1 MSSTTAEYSL
11 PPRPPF
17 PRPLATGLFLFGA
30 VRRFPSLRRRF
41 GDAFFLRLPAIGPAV
56 VITDPALVK
65 QLFTAPAE
73 VVYGGENNP
82 LSPTLGPY
90 SSFSLDEDDHLRQ
103 RRLLLPPFHGERMA
117 GYAEIFEEE
126 ALREIATWP
135 EGKEF
140 PTLQPMMRITLN
152 AILRTVFGIA
162 EGPEFDSFRRWMPG
176 WVKLGSALTALPWAQ
191 RDLGRWSPWA
201 RFMKTRRLYDS
212 LVDGLID
219 RGRADPNLRERGD
232 VLALLLQARYEDGT
246 EMRREEL
253 RDQLLSL
260 LVAGHE
266 TTASS
271 LAWAIERL
279 RRNPA
284 ALARLV
290 EEVRDGGA
298 ELREATIR
306 EVQRTRP
313 VIAATGRTVKKP
325 FQLGQWRL
333 PPGTRVVIDGS
344 LMHYDPRLFDDP
356 KRFDPDRFLGR
367 TPETYEWVP
376 YGGGRR
382 RCVGAAFAHLE
393 MDVVLRTVLA
403 RVELLPTRRRPEGWR
418 FRGVAF
424 APARGGL
431 AQIRHR
437 ADPLVFGERRAA
449 VAVETA

>member
-1 MSSTTAEYSL
+1 MSAAAYNL
-11 PPRPPF
+11 PPKPPF
-17 PRPLATGLFLFGA
+17 PGPLATGLFLSGA
-30 VRRFPSLRRRF
+30 LRRYPRLRRRF
-41 GDAFFLRLPAIGPAV
+41 GDAYRLRLPSIGQT
-56 VITDPALVK
+56 VIVSNPELVK
-65 QLFTAPAE
+65 QVFTAAPD
-73 VVYGGENNP
+73 VVYGGENP
-82 LSPTLGPY
+82 LSKTLGPY

-117 GYAEIFEEE
+117 GYGEIFEEE

-135 EGKEF
+135 EGEDF

-152 AILRTVFGIA
+152 AILRTVFGVA

-201 RFMKTRRLYDS
+201 RFLKTRKVYDS
-212 LVDGLID
+212 LVRQLIEKGL
-219 RGRADPNLRERGD
+219 ADPNLSERGD

-246 EMRREEL
+246 AMTREEL
-253 RDQLLSL
+253 SDQLLSL

-266 TTASS
+266 TTAGS
-271 LAWAIERL
+271 LAWTVERL

-284 ALARLV
+284 VLARLV
-290 EEVRDGGA
+290 EEVREGGS

-313 VIAATGRTVKKP
+313 VIAGTGRTVKKP
-325 FQLGQWRL
+325 FELGEWRL
-333 PPGTRVVIDGS
+333 APGMAVFVDGAA
-344 LMHYDPRLFDDP
+344 MHYDSRLFDRP
-356 KRFDPDRFLGR
+356 KSFDPDRFVGR
-367 TPETYEWVP
+367 KPETYEWVP

-393 MDVVLRTVLA
+393 MDVVLRTLLSQ
-403 RVELLPTRRRPEGWR
+403 VELLPTGERGESWR

-424 APARGGL
+424 APSRGGL

-437 ADPLVFGERRAA
+437 RTPLVAA
-449 VAVETA
+449 DDQSPAEAVPAAA